1 MGETEI
7 REIDREKE
15 RQTDRTLS
23 LLEKKRE
30 GSGPNLSHK
39 GTFVPACRLGT
50 WLDRVQP
57 GYILSD
63 DRAGKHN
70 A

>member
-15 RQTDRTLS
+15 RQTDRKLS

-30 GSGPNLSHK
+30 GSRPNLSHK
-39 GTFVPACRLGT
+39 GTFVPAFRLGPWAEQGT
-50 WLDRVQP
+50 AWVHPVR
-57 GYILSD
+57 
-63 DRAGKHN
+63 
-70 A
+70 